1 RLDSMSNRIYA
12 NGIAMADLL
21 EQGVQLMDTPDDYF
35 VEFMAAANATLQ
47 KNADE
52 NAFFAEVW
60 ASQRDFA
67 EKAVPF
73 WSGAQSSNAKLGLA
87 FAKTLQ

>member
-1 RLDSMSNRIYA
+1 MCIRDR
-12 NGIAMADLL
+12 
-21 EQGVQLMDTPDDYF
+21 DTPHDYF

-47 KNADE
+47 KNSDE

-87 FAKTLQ
+87 FAATLK

>member
-1 RLDSMSNRIYA
+1 M
-12 NGIAMADLL
+12 
-21 EQGVQLMDTPDDYF
+21 QLF
-35 VEFMAAANATLQ
+35 KRTLTRMHS
-47 KNADE
+47 
-52 NAFFAEVW
+52 FAEVW

-87 FAKTLQ
+87 FAKTLK